1 MNASNGVPFYVVHA
15 LCTPFIFGCH
25 WQTFGFAEAMCSTYS
40 GNRWACGVQL
50 LVRRSI
56 IKKFTSLVV
65 MFAEAMCG
73 GVWRSIMKKFVHNQW
88 SLLQR
93 QCPVV
98 GPVECSGVW
107 RSTIKKFYMTGSHF
121 CGDNVHWLV
130 QWSAV
135 GSGRVPQFFFTLSVV
150 MFAEAMCSVRV
161 KLVCSGG
168 VKLLSEIGLVWQS
181 KIAE

>member
-1 MNASNGVPFYVVHA
+1 MNASHGVEFHVVHA

-93 QCPVV
+93 QCAVV
-98 GPVECSGVW
+98 GPVECSGVR
-107 RSTIKKFYMTGSHF
+107 RSTIIFFYIIGGHV
-121 CGDNVHWLV
+121 CRGNVQL
-130 QWSAV
+130 
-135 GSGRVPQFFFTLSVV
+135 GP
-150 MFAEAMCSVRV
+150 AEYR
-161 KLVCSGG
+161 
-168 VKLLSEIGLVWQS
+168 
-181 KIAE
+181 